1 MLSVWLSLLSLGV
14 EMEPKIIIN
23 NVYLT
28 EGEAMTIRVAVS
40 SFMLDLQRHGLGDDE
55 HGEHMS
61 TAYQHNL
68 HHIIAIMQLSERK
81 P

>member
-1 MLSVWLSLLSLGV
+1 
-14 EMEPKIIIN
+14 MEPKIIIN
-23 NVYLT
+23 NVHLT
-28 EGEAMTIRVAVS
+28 EGEAMTVRVAVS
-40 SFMLDLQRHGLGDDE
+40 SFMLDLQSHGLGDDE

-68 HHIIAIMQLSERK
+68 RNIVALMQLSEPK